1 MVIILPKMKTDL
13 NKIKREDKLDE
24 DNIRAIIK
32 QLFNVITLVYSVRD
46 LRHQDV
52 KPENVLLDYEE
63 EDDKITNIKVYS
75 ILFTL
80 IIIYLF
86 SD

>member
-1 MVIILPKMKTDL
+1 MKTDL

-24 DNIRAIIK
+24 HNIRDIMK
-32 QLFNVITLVYSVRD
+32 QLSKVMVYLKYVRD
-46 LRHQDV
+46 IRHQDV

-63 EDDKITNIKVYS
+63 ENDKVTNIKVCS
-75 ILFTL
+75 ILFTY